1 MTIRLRAL
9 TISALSVFLATSAF
23 ARPGDSEPGAAA
35 AKNRLAGKRAAD
47 RILTASDAERRT
59 VPESALAMA
68 MRRHG
73 MRRAALRASFVKS
86 HTDTYTHELAQGPI
100 RDQAQSGRC
109 WIFATLNVIE
119 QDVKLRT
126 GKAVKLSRAYIDAKN
141 LQATAYEMIKDG
153 ADVAGLR
160 SLSDN
165 NIGEGGQ
172 FSWATQIADKYGQV
186 PEHVM
191 RDFADNKASTVAI
204 KMLQTLVVDAQEKL
218 RATDRLSAEGMAI
231 AQKAHKDIDR
241 VIARAFTGNE
251 KLPESFIV
259 DGKDYTPQTY
269 AAELGAKSSQY
280 VTLKDQ
286 KAVRIGWREQGAGVH
301 KHSTYNT
308 GDVEVMKQAV
318 RNAIDQGK
326 KVYVAAPVGE
336 EGSPYMSN
344 AEAYGGLPAAKGI
357 MSIGA
362 HDYETLGV
370 GHALT
375 DRETIQRT
383 GLNSAN
389 HAMTITGYDLGKDGK
404 VIKWKVENSWG
415 EKAADKGIQHM
426 YDDFFTAFV
435 SDVSVPTTALP
446 KGLLP
451 KIVEDL
457 KRRNEF
463 TWALE
468 K

>member
-1 MTIRLRAL
+1 MTIRLRSL

-23 ARPGDSEPGAAA
+23 AGDRAPAAVA
-35 AKNRLAGKRAAD
+35 AQNRLVGKRAAD
-47 RILTASDAERRT
+47 RMIMATDAQRRNIPER
-59 VPESALAMA
+59 AMA
-68 MRRHG
+68 MSMRRYG
-73 MRRAALRASFVKS
+73 MRRAALRASFVKA
-86 HTDTYTHELAQGPI
+86 HTDTYSHELAQGPI

-109 WIFATLNVIE
+109 WIFATLNVLE

-126 GKAVKLSRAYIDAKN
+126 GKTVKLSRAYIDAKN
-141 LQATAYEMIKDG
+141 LQATAYEMVRDG
-153 ADVAGLR
+153 ANVAGLR

-165 NIGEGGQ
+165 DIGEGGY
-172 FSWATQIADKYGQV
+172 FGWATQLADKYGQV

-191 RDFADNKASTVAI
+191 RDFADNKNSTVAI
-204 KMLQTLVVDAQEKL
+204 KMLQTLVVEAQEKL
-218 RATDRLSAEGMAI
+218 RVTDRHSEAGMAI
-231 AQKAHKDIDR
+231 AQKAQKDIDR
-241 VIARAFTGNE
+241 VIARAFTGRDN
-251 KLPESFIV
+251 LPETFRV
-259 DGKDYTPQTY
+259 DGKEYTPQTY
-269 AAELGAKSSQY
+269 AAELGANSAQY

-286 KAVRIGWREQGAGVH
+286 KAERIGWREQGAGVH
-301 KHSTYNT
+301 AVSTYNT

-326 KVYVAAPVGE
+326 KVYVAAPVGA

-344 AEAYGGLPAAKGI
+344 AEAYGNLPAAKGI

-362 HDYETLGV
+362 HDYESLGV

-375 DRETIQRT
+375 DRATIQRT
-383 GLNSAN
+383 GLNNAN

-426 YDDFFTAFV
+426 YDDFFTSFV
-435 SDVSVPTTALP
+435 SDVSVPATALP
-446 KGLLP
+446 NGLLP
-451 KIVEDL
+451 KIITDL

-463 TWALE
+463 AWDL
-468 K
+468 KK